1 MEEKYSRKKFKQD
14 VEEAVKTGV
23 EKHVKPKKP
32 KKPRKKR
39 VARPKPNYD
48 DLKVKELYRRVKEK
62 RDAVIAK
69 AGFPPNLPRSRSK
82 LVDLCKR
89 VL

>member
-23 EKHVKPKKP
+23 QKHVKPKR
-32 KKPRKKR
+32 PRKKR
-39 VARPKPNYD
+39 VARQKPNYD
-48 DLKVKELYRRVKEK
+48 DLKIKELYRRVKEK
-62 RDAVIAK
+62 RDSVIAK
-69 AGFPPNLPRSRSK
+69 AGFPPRLPRSRSK
-82 LVDLCKR
+82 LIDLCQR